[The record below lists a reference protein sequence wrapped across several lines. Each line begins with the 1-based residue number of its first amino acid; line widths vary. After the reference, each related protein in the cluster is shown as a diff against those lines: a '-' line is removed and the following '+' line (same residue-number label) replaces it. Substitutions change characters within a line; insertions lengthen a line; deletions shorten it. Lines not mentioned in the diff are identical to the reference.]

1 VVDRIERLDSGWI
14 HGMHGGSLR
23 RESIPNFVRAL
34 REKPFAYEGK
44 LLGRDPGRDR
54 SGPTLTGWA
63 SAGSGDRF
71 RLLATL
77 STAIECALA

>member
-34 REKPFAYEGK
+34 REKPFAHEGSCSGASSRSRPK
-44 LLGRDPGRDR
+44 RSNPDRLGQRR
-54 SGPTLTGWA
+54 
-63 SAGSGDRF
+63 
-71 RLLATL
+71 
-77 STAIECALA
+77 

>member
-1 VVDRIERLDSGWI
+1 MCAFYREIGIFAHEDPVRHVVDRIERLDPDWI

-44 LLGRDPGRDR
+44 VLGRGLP
-54 SGPTLTGWA
+54 
-63 SAGSGDRF
+63 
-71 RLLATL
+71 
-77 STAIECALA
+77 IETEA